1 MRAWAMDDPQLVDVI
16 RLLNLNENSRVL
28 DVGCDSGGLLE
39 SLIKHG
45 LKPSRAYG
53 IDPNAEAVEYG
64 RKISSEGVHLLI
76 GTATDT
82 RPPFP
87 YFTHVIC
94 VGTLMYTPQRET
106 IQAIADAVQYGGY
119 VILVYETMRA
129 DFMWM
134 TSQGFDMTLRA
145 LRDFPYGVLTNLVW
159 QPPESILGRRAFV
172 STRRTRRQLGKL
184 GFHPVALITRKKGR
198 PFLGKPTQKIL
209 VMQRENI
216 S

>member
-1 MRAWAMDDPQLVDVI
+1 MSDPQLRDTL

-28 DVGCDSGGLLE
+28 DVGCDSGGFLE
-39 SLIKHG
+39 SLIMDTK
-45 LKPSRAYG
+45 LKPENAYG
-53 IDPNAEAVEYG
+53 IDPNSKAIEYG
-64 RKISSEGVHLLI
+64 RKISSNGVHLLI

-106 IQAIADAVQYGGY
+106 IQAIADATRNGGY
-119 VILVYETMRA
+119 VILVFETMRA

-134 TSQGFDMTLRA
+134 TSQGFGMTLRA
-145 LRDFPYGVLTNLVW
+145 IRDFPYGVLTNLGW

-172 STRRTRRQLGKL
+172 SVRRTRKQLEGL
-184 GFHPVALITRKKGR
+184 GFQLISVADRIKGK